1 MFGFPFMCHL
11 SFGFSIFNISL
22 TQFFISTHREH
33 LRSGNEHALKEALH
47 RPLKGTVQDEASP
60 GGGVGGDVV
69 PQPQV
74 DIWIVLILNC
84 MNFYLYELNRLNQIR
99 TYC

>member
-33 LRSGNEHALKEALH
+33 PRSGNEHTLKEALH
-47 RPLKGTVQDEASP
+47 RPLKGTVQDEARP
-60 GGGVGGDVV
+60 GGGVGGDVM

-74 DIWIVLILNC
+74 DIWICIH
-84 MNFYLYELNRLNQIR
+84 FELYEFLFV
-99 TYC
+99 